1 MDSFAYI
8 QKLNRIRAG
17 LIADQSSAPAPSFV
31 RITTITMCSKFL
43 ESIDLAKFRE
53 NFKKLETV
61 NVRPKGSRARGFEW
75 KMKDTAFYNQVT
87 IGYEDHSSRK
97 SIKLFPNGSIQVA
110 GCADLFDCRRILKQL
125 SFILMVVLGKDAVVP
140 VDEVSVKMI
149 NTNFS
154 LNSSVN
160 LLKIITKLG
169 STANEARANYLDERI
184 SMLSYLADGGS
195 GEDAKIRDALIE
207 ERKTLG
213 AIMPAGKFKVTF
225 DPDRYS
231 AVKVKF
237 VPKPGQ
243 KQVTASIFST
253 GKIIVTGAMTLDEIA
268 ESYAI
273 LNQNLRDPAIL
284 IKPVAQ
290 PELFDN
296 IMGATFGEWARVL
309 ANKI

>member
-1 MDSFAYI
+1 MESFPYI
-8 QKLNRIRAG
+8 QKLNRVRED
-17 LIADQSSAPAPSFV
+17 LLKNTELPAPSWV

-43 ESIDLAKFRE
+43 EDIDLPKFRE

-61 NVRPKGSRARGFEW
+61 YVRPKGSRARGFAW
-75 KMKDTAFYNQVT
+75 KMKETAFYNQVT

-125 SFILMVVLGKDAVVP
+125 SFILMVVLGKDIKVP

-160 LLKIITKLG
+160 LLKIIGKLSKLTG
-169 STANEARANYLDERI
+169 
-184 SMLSYLADGGS
+184 
-195 GEDAKIRDALIE
+195 
-207 ERKTLG
+207 
-213 AIMPAGKFKVTF
+213 FKVTF

-237 VPKPGQ
+237 IPKPRQ

-253 GKIIVTGAMTLDEIA
+253 GKIIVTGAQTLDEIA
-268 ESYAI
+268 EAYTI

-296 IMGATFGEWARVL
+296 IMGATFEEWARVL
-309 ANKI
+309 LNKI

>member
-17 LIADQSSAPAPSFV
+17 LLEQKDLPAPSWV

-43 ESIDLAKFRE
+43 EAIDLPKFRE
-53 NFKKLETV
+53 NFRKLETV
-61 NVRPKGSRARGFEW
+61 YVRPKGSRSRGFAW
-75 KMKDTAFYNQVT
+75 KMKETAFYNQVT

-125 SFILMVVLGKDAVVP
+125 SFILMVVLGTEAVVP

-160 LLKIITKLG
+160 LLKIIGKLSKVQAG
-169 STANEARANYLDERI
+169 
-184 SMLSYLADGGS
+184 
-195 GEDAKIRDALIE
+195 RDSPSPL
-207 ERKTLG
+207 
-213 AIMPAGKFKVTF
+213 FKVTF

-253 GKIIVTGAMTLDEIA
+253 GKIIVTGAQTLDEIA
-268 ESYAI
+268 EAYSI

-284 IKPVAQ
+284 IKPSAQ

-296 IMGATFGEWARVL
+296 IMGATFGEWDRVL
-309 ANKI
+309 GEHSPLGPNKI

>member
-1 MDSFAYI
+1 MESFPYI
-8 QKLNRIRAG
+8 QKLNRIRQE
-17 LIADQSSAPAPSFV
+17 LLKNPELPAPSWV

-43 ESIDLAKFRE
+43 EAIDLPKFRE
-53 NFKKLETV
+53 SFKKLETV
-61 NVRPKGSRARGFEW
+61 YVRPKGSRSRGFAW
-75 KMKDTAFYNQVT
+75 KMKETAFYNQVT

-125 SFILMVVLGKDAVVP
+125 SFILKVVLGKDADVP
-140 VDEVSVKMI
+140 VDDVSVKMI

-160 LLKIITKLG
+160 LLKIISKL
-169 STANEARANYLDERI
+169 S
-184 SMLSYLADGGS
+184 
-195 GEDAKIRDALIE
+195 K
-207 ERKTLG
+207 G
-213 AIMPAGKFKVTF
+213 ASFKVTF

-237 VPKPGQ
+237 IPKPGQ

-253 GKIIVTGAMTLDEIA
+253 GKIIVTGAQTLDEIA
-268 ESYAI
+268 EAYSI

-284 IKPVAQ
+284 IKPSAQ

-296 IMGATFGEWARVL
+296 IMGATFEEWGRVL

>member
-17 LIADQSSAPAPSFV
+17 LIANQSSAPSPSFV

-160 LLKIITKLG
+160 LLKIIGKL
-169 STANEARANYLDERI
+169 SKVAT
-184 SMLSYLADGGS
+184 S
-195 GEDAKIRDALIE
+195 RDSPSPL
-207 ERKTLG
+207 
-213 AIMPAGKFKVTF
+213 FKVTF

-268 ESYAI
+268 EAYSI

>member
-17 LIADQSSAPAPSFV
+17 MIADKSSAPDPSFV

-53 NFKKLETV
+53 NFKKLDTV
-61 NVRPKGSRARGFEW
+61 YVRPKGSRARGFEW

-160 LLKIITKLG
+160 LLKIIAKLSKAQG
-169 STANEARANYLDERI
+169 S
-184 SMLSYLADGGS
+184 
-195 GEDAKIRDALIE
+195 
-207 ERKTLG
+207 
-213 AIMPAGKFKVTF
+213 PFKVTF

>member
-1 MDSFAYI
+1 
-8 QKLNRIRAG
+8 
-17 LIADQSSAPAPSFV
+17 
-31 RITTITMCSKFL
+31 
-43 ESIDLAKFRE
+43 
-53 NFKKLETV
+53 
-61 NVRPKGSRARGFEW
+61 
-75 KMKDTAFYNQVT
+75 VT

-125 SFILMVVLGKDAVVP
+125 SFILMVVLGTEAVVP

-160 LLKIITKLG
+160 LLKIIGKLSKAAPG
-169 STANEARANYLDERI
+169 QDSA
-184 SMLSYLADGGS
+184 SPS
-195 GEDAKIRDALIE
+195 
-207 ERKTLG
+207 
-213 AIMPAGKFKVTF
+213 FKVTF

-253 GKIIVTGAMTLDEIA
+253 GKIIVTGAQTLDEIA
-268 ESYAI
+268 EAYSI

-284 IKPVAQ
+284 IKPAAQ

-296 IMGATFGEWARVL
+296 IMGATFGEWDRVL
-309 ANKI
+309 TK

>member
-1 MDSFAYI
+1 MDSFPYI
-8 QKLNRIRAG
+8 QKLNSIRAE
-17 LIADQSSAPAPSFV
+17 LLKKTELPAPSWV

-43 ESIDLAKFRE
+43 EQIDLPKFRE

-61 NVRPKGSRARGFEW
+61 YVRPKGSRARGFAW
-75 KMKDTAFYNQVT
+75 KMKETAFYNQVT

-125 SFILMVVLGKDAVVP
+125 SFILMVVLGKDAKIP

-160 LLKIITKLG
+160 LIKIISALG
-169 STANEARANYLDERI
+169 STLNEARANYLDFMMSCE
-184 SMLSYLADGGS
+184 
-195 GEDAKIRDALIE
+195 EDEEVLNALIE
-207 ERKTLG
+207 ERKKLG
-213 AIMPAGKFKVTF
+213 SIMPTGKFKVTF

-237 VPKPGQ
+237 VPREGQ

-253 GKIIVTGAMTLDEIA
+253 GKIIVTGAQTLDEIA
-268 ESYAI
+268 EAYSI

-284 IKPVAQ
+284 IKPSPH

-309 ANKI
+309 VKTHPLE